1 MKNSHVHQRCK
12 SVPLPA
18 RWDCICPLHWRHI
31 LQSSLQLG
39 KDSDFQCGLS
49 VRGCP
54 RPTQCFLG
62 PNLSFFKVVRRK
74 SRSHG
79 PPVSTRIFF
88 SPVIRVMV
96 PSALKFPSVSGQQ
109 YPGFRTDTEYAWPQK
124 SNSVSDRGTFLRE
137 QHPPEVTSITAVTE
151 VVWSVSSSSWKSGIN
166 REVCCPLMVVICYCG
181 FKPTTESI
189 FYIVIGLEQSTKE
202 Y

>member
-1 MKNSHVHQRCK
+1 MWSECPWVPTTNSMFSGSK
-12 SVPLPA
+12 PL
-18 RWDCICPLHWRHI
+18 
-31 LQSSLQLG
+31 
-39 KDSDFQCGLS
+39 
-49 VRGCP
+49 
-54 RPTQCFLG
+54 
-62 PNLSFFKVVRRK
+62 FFKHVRRK

-88 SPVIRVMV
+88 SPVMRVMV
-96 PSALKFPSVSGQQ
+96 PSALKAPSVSGQQ

-124 SNSVSDRGTFLRE
+124 SNSVSDRGTFLKE
-137 QHPPEVTSITAVTE
+137 QHPPEATSITAVKE

-189 FYIVIGLEQSTKE
+189 FHKVIGLEQSTKE